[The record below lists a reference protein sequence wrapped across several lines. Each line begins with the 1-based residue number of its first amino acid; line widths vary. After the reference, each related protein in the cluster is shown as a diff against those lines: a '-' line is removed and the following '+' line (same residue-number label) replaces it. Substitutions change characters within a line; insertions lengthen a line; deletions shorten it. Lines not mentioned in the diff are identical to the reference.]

1 MTNDSWLRG
10 WALPRVWPSQAV
22 RERLCWSLPTNGRQG
37 ASLLITAATGVALVG
52 RVRLPEAQLELG
64 ATVVITGSLRKHVLG
79 VEYVDGV
86 RDVLQRDKASLLPP
100 LEAQLGDQ
108 TLVPLILDPIVRIE
122 VAIQSMWRRG
132 RRW

>member
-1 MTNDSWLRG
+1 M
-10 WALPRVWPSQAV
+10 
-22 RERLCWSLPTNGRQG
+22 
-37 ASLLITAATGVALVG
+37 LITAATGVALVG

-108 TLVPLILDPIVRIE
+108 TLVPLILDPVVRIE

>member
-1 MTNDSWLRG
+1 M
-10 WALPRVWPSQAV
+10 
-22 RERLCWSLPTNGRQG
+22 
-37 ASLLITAATGVALVG
+37 LITAATGVALVG

-100 LEAQLGDQ
+100 LEALR
-108 TLVPLILDPIVRIE
+108 VPLRLFRGAPVPVSVGSEACARPFSVPLFAPSSISFLIASSCGLIKLSF
-122 VAIQSMWRRG
+122 AIDLLE
-132 RRW
+132 